1 MVIMELDM
9 TETSALHCEM
19 ANERLLAVHLQG
31 ANDRNWTDE
40 VRREYDMAVQ
50 DLLAENCFHLC
61 KNIDGDKVVGPV
73 TERGPYLLYLSIQD
87 NRLKWDIRRVAMN
100 EDGEP
105 EEYKREQVSIP
116 MSPFRSIIKDYFIIC
131 ESYFSALASSQG
143 PSQIETVDMARRG
156 LHNEG
161 SERLRDMLKPQID
174 VDMDTARRL
183 FTLIC
188 VLHFR

>member
-1 MVIMELDM
+1 MELNM
-9 TETSALHCEM
+9 TEPNTLKDGM
-19 ANERLLAVHLQG
+19 ANERLLDVHLQG

-50 DLLAENCFHLC
+50 DLLAENRFHLC

-73 TERGPYLLYLSIQD
+73 TERGPYLLYLSVQD

-100 EDGEP
+100 DDGQL
-105 EEYKREQVSIP
+105 EEYKREQVTLP
-116 MSPFRSIIKDYFIIC
+116 MSPFRSVIKDYFIVC
-131 ESYFSALASSQG
+131 ESYFSALASGQG
-143 PSQIETVDMARRG
+143 PSQIETVDMARRS

-188 VLHFR
+188 VLHYR

>member
-1 MVIMELDM
+1 MNEKKASQADM
-9 TETSALHCEM
+9 M
-19 ANERLLAVHLQG
+19 KERLLAVYLQG
-31 ANDRNWTDE
+31 ANERNWTEE
-40 VRREYDMAVQ
+40 VRREYDTAVQ
-50 DLLAENCFHLC
+50 DLLAENRFHLC
-61 KNIDGDKVVGPV
+61 KNIEGDKIVGPV
-73 TERGPYLLYLSIQD
+73 TERGPYVLYLSIQD
-87 NRLKWDIRRVAMN
+87 NRLKWDIRRMEVN
-100 EDGEP
+100 ENGQA
-105 EEYKREQVSIP
+105 EEYKREQVLLP

-131 ESYFSALASSQG
+131 ESYFSALASKQG

-161 SERLRDMLKPQID
+161 SERLMELLKPQID